1 MTLEQITNVNVKL
14 EVVLG
19 TAFHTVKDVATIG
32 EGSIIELDTLAG
44 EPVELRAGGERIG
57 FGEVVV
63 IDESFGVRVTS
74 IVEAADGSERAAAG
88 A

>member
-1 MTLEQITNVNVKL
+1 MKLGQIQDVNVKL

-19 TAFHTVKDVATIG
+19 GAEYTVAEIAGIG
-32 EGSIIELDTLAG
+32 EGTIIELNTVAG

-57 FGEVVV
+57 LAEVVV

-74 IVEAADGSERAAAG
+74 IVGDDNPQGS
-88 A
+88 

>member
-1 MTLEQITNVNVKL
+1 MKLGQIQDVKVRM

-19 TAFHTVKDVATIG
+19 GAEYTVAEIAGIG
-32 EGSIIELDTLAG
+32 EGTIIELDTLAG

-57 FGEVVV
+57 LAEVVV

-74 IVEAADGSERAAAG
+74 VDGDGSRRES
-88 A
+88 